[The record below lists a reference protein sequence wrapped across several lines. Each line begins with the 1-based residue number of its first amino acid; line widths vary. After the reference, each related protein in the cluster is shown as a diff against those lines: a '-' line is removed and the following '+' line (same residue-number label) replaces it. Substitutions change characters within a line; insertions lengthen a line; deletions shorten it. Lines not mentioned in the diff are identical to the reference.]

1 MSKKKTERRSL
12 RMNEISA
19 GINLIED
26 ANIDSVRQQ
35 IQAIENFQAIV
46 NQTLKKDQDFGVI
59 PGTNKPTLLK
69 PGAEKIIM
77 LMGLESNYEVVEKVE
92 DYEKGFFA
100 YTVKSSLIKNGQL
113 ITEGFG
119 SANTKENRYQLKEWD
134 DELKKKIW
142 KGKYQDPFTLAN
154 TVLKMAKKRAQVD
167 ATLTVGSLSN
177 VFTQDM
183 EDLKG
188 FAQSEQVETLNET
201 DAVNMVVTFGKHK
214 GKTLGD
220 IAKEDESYLDWLV
233 KNAKQEAMKK
243 AAYMVLYPEEK
254 KESKPADENLIT
266 KEQEDEILNLVNV
279 LGQAVGKTPD
289 EVLSAYG
296 AKELDKFARDTADQ
310 FIDTLGNAINKYM
323 PKHDEQ
329 TQLFDDKNIGS
340 AANNQSAKPITW
352 GQA

>member
-1 MSKKKTERRSL
+1 
-12 RMNEISA
+12 MNEISA
-19 GINLIED
+19 GINLIEN

-77 LMGLESNYEVVEKVE
+77 LMGLESNYEIVEKVE
-92 DYEKGFFA
+92 DYNKGFFA

-134 DELKKKIW
+134 DELKKKVW
-142 KGKYQDPFTLAN
+142 KGQYQDPFTLAN

-177 VFTQDM
+177 VFTQDI
-183 EDLKG
+183 EDLKD
-188 FAQSEQVETLNET
+188 FTQQEQTENLNEV

-214 GKTLGD
+214 GRTLGE
-220 IAKEDESYLDWLV
+220 IVKEDESYLDWLV
-233 KNAKQEAMKK
+233 KNAKQESMKK
-243 AAYMVLYPEEK
+243 AAHMVLYPTDK
-254 KESKPADENLIT
+254 KEQSPVNENLIT

-279 LGQAVGKTPD
+279 LGQAVGKSPD
-289 EVLSAYG
+289 EVLLAYG
-296 AKELDKFARDTADQ
+296 ANELDKFPRNTADE
-310 FIDTLGNAINKYM
+310 FIKTLGNAINKHM
-323 PKHDEQ
+323 PKHEEQ
-329 TQLFDDKNIGS
+329 TEFFDDRKINS
-340 AANNQSAKPITW
+340 NQDNNNKSIPW
-352 GQA
+352 GQKQ